1 MHSARP
7 VRREAPL
14 QASVLIV
21 SEDAGFADT
30 LQRALQP
37 LCALADTAL
46 DPVQAD
52 ALRARCLF
60 DLIVLDISRR
70 DRTGIDWLAQ
80 TRSNGRRGT
89 AVVVSD
95 HTDARLVLDAMH
107 AGAQDFVEKSSGTQA
122 LVDAVIR
129 ILPPSHKTAPPVTA
143 KVDEHIEAL
152 VGRSRAIQYLR
163 EKIIRLAPSSSLILI
178 QGETGTGK
186 ELVAQT
192 LHELS
197 DRPGEFVPVNCGALS
212 PEIIESE
219 LFGHVRGAFT
229 SAFNSREGLFHFAR
243 KGTLFLDEVS
253 EMPWEM
259 QAKLLRALEERSVRP
274 VGADREVEVDT
285 RVVCASNRDLS
296 KSVAA
301 GTFRRDLFYR
311 INVIALN
318 IPPLRERPEDLLDLA
333 PYLSNAI
340 ADEMKIEPLSFTD
353 DELKKLQ
360 SHAWPGNVRELRNVI
375 ERSLLLGQ
383 PPSECGQ
390 LASAVSM
397 VTWPAHLTLAE
408 VEKSHILNML
418 GETGGNKSEAAR
430 RLGISRKTLERKVKT
445 WSGEG
450 GGQLSGAEDS
460 SWR

>member
-1 MHSARP
+1 MHSVGP
-7 VRREAPL
+7 VRRGTPL

-21 SEDAGFADT
+21 TEDAAFGDK
-30 LQRALQP
+30 LQRALRP
-37 LCALADTAL
+37 SCALVDTAQEL
-46 DPVQAD
+46 AQAD

-60 DLIVLDISRR
+60 DLIVLDISHR

-80 TRSNGRRGT
+80 TRSKGRRGT

-107 AGAQDFVEKSSGTQA
+107 AGAQDFVEKSFGTQA

-129 ILPPSHKTAPPVTA
+129 ILPPSHKTAPPVPA
-143 KVDEHIEAL
+143 NVDEHIEAL
-152 VGRSRAIQYLR
+152 VGRSPAIQDLR
-163 EKIIRLAPSSSLILI
+163 EKIILLAPRSSLILI

-197 DRPGEFVPVNCGALS
+197 DRQGEFVPINCGALS

-229 SAFNSREGLFHFAR
+229 SAFNSREGLFHYAR

-274 VGADREVEVDT
+274 VGADREVEIDT

-296 KSVAA
+296 ESVAA
-301 GTFRRDLFYR
+301 GKFRHDLYYR
-311 INVIALN
+311 INVIALY

-340 ADEMKIEPLSFTD
+340 ANEMGIEPLSFTE

-360 SHAWPGNVRELRNVI
+360 SHTWYGNVRELRNVI
-375 ERSLLLGQ
+375 ERALLLGQ
-383 PPSECGQ
+383 PPSECCQ
-390 LASAVSM
+390 IDSAVST

-418 GETGGNKSEAAR
+418 SEAGGNKSEAAR

-445 WSGEG
+445 WNGERSA
-450 GGQLSGAEDS
+450 QLSG
-460 SWR
+460 

>member
-1 MHSARP
+1 MYSAGP
-7 VRREAPL
+7 VRRGAPL
-14 QASVLIV
+14 QAAVLIV
-21 SEDAGFADT
+21 SEDAAFRDT
-30 LQRALQP
+30 LQRALRTS
-37 LCALADTAL
+37 CALVDSAQDLA
-46 DPVQAD
+46 QAD

-60 DLIVLDISRR
+60 DLIVLDISHR
-70 DRTGIDWLAQ
+70 DRSGIEWLAQ
-80 TRSNGRRGT
+80 TRSSGRRGT
-89 AVVVSD
+89 SVVVSD

-107 AGAQDFVEKSSGTQA
+107 AGAQDFVEKSFGIQA

-129 ILPPSHKTAPPVTA
+129 ILPPSHKVAAPAPTNM
-143 KVDEHIEAL
+143 DEHLEAL
-152 VGRSRAIQYLR
+152 VGRSPAIQDLR
-163 EKIIRLAPSSSLILI
+163 EKIIRLAPRSSLILI

-197 DRPGEFVPVNCGALS
+197 DRSGEFVPVNCGALS

-229 SAFNSREGLFHFAR
+229 SAFNSREGLFHYAR

-274 VGADREVEVDT
+274 VGADREIEIDT
-285 RVVCASNRDLS
+285 RVVCASNCDLS
-296 KSVAA
+296 ECVAA
-301 GTFRRDLFYR
+301 GKFRQDLYYR
-311 INVIALN
+311 INVIALY

-340 ADEMKIEPLSFTD
+340 AEEMGIEPLSFTEE
-353 DELKKLQ
+353 ELKKLQ
-360 SHAWPGNVRELRNVI
+360 SHTWAGNVRELRNVI
-375 ERSLLLGQ
+375 ERALLLGQ
-383 PPSECGQ
+383 SPSECCQ
-390 LASAVSM
+390 ITSEVSTA
-397 VTWPAHLTLAE
+397 TWPAHLTLAE

-418 GETGGNKSEAAR
+418 REAGGNKSEAAR

-445 WSGEG
+445 WSDERSAP
-450 GGQLSGAEDS
+450 LVN
-460 SWR
+460 

>member
-1 MHSARP
+1 MQSVGP
-7 VRREAPL
+7 VQRGTPL

-21 SEDAGFADT
+21 TEDAAFADT

-37 LCALADTAL
+37 SCALVDTAQ
-46 DPVQAD
+46 DVAQAD

-60 DLIVLDISRR
+60 DLIVLDISQR

-80 TRSNGRRGT
+80 TRSSGRRGT

-107 AGAQDFVEKSSGTQA
+107 AGAQDFVEKSFGTQA

-129 ILPPSHKTAPPVTA
+129 ILPPSYKTAPPA
-143 KVDEHIEAL
+143 PANVDEHIEAL
-152 VGRSRAIQYLR
+152 VGRSPAIQDLR
-163 EKIIRLAPSSSLILI
+163 QKIIRLAPRTSLILI

-197 DRPGEFVPVNCGALS
+197 DRQGEFVPVNCSALS

-229 SAFNSREGLFHFAR
+229 SAVNSREGLFHYAR

-274 VGADREVEVDT
+274 VGADREVDIDT

-296 KSVAA
+296 ECVAA
-301 GTFRRDLFYR
+301 GKFRHDLYYR
-311 INVIALN
+311 INVIALY
-318 IPPLRERPEDLLDLA
+318 IPPLRERPEDLLELA

-340 ADEMKIEPLSFTD
+340 ADEMGIEPLSFTE

-375 ERSLLLGQ
+375 ERALLLGQ
-383 PPSECGQ
+383 PPSECCQ
-390 LASAVSM
+390 VADAVST

-408 VEKSHILNML
+408 VEKRHILNML
-418 GETGGNKSEAAR
+418 NEAGGNKSEAAR
-430 RLGISRKTLERKVKT
+430 RLGISRKTLERKVKA
-445 WSGEG
+445 WNGERDA
-450 GGQLSGAEDS
+450 QVS
-460 SWR
+460 R